1 MASIIFYAALLWY
14 GTPIAALAIGIY
26 GVLYFARLLD
36 ITERQFLVAITGGII
51 LSALF
56 DAFYYVTSTH
66 LTVYLY
72 EDIFTY
78 ATLTIAPII
87 IVCLVYFIFIGRRN
101 LIEKYN
107 IDIRGLKLLEI
118 KRLKEMHR

>member
-1 MASIIFYAALLWY
+1 MLWY